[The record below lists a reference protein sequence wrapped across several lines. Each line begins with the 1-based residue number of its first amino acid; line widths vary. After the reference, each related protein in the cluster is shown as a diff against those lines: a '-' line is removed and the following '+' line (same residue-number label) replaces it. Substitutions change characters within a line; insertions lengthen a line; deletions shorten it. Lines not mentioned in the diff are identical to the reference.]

1 MSENNNNRRYKRYFV
16 DGMHGNL
23 LYSSDLEVLNI
34 SIDGAAIETTKRL
47 ELNREYTFKIRYK
60 DVNLTLKG
68 RVIWAILIS
77 KEKKDSKTSIP
88 VYRSGVVF
96 ADTLSEKANML
107 LNFIEEH
114 KIKTFESRLGTVRFK
129 ITNTD
134 NIKIDLPYRYKVKKI
149 SLAGMLAETE
159 YPLEIDSHHDIEL
172 FLNNIVIN
180 IVGRIANC
188 EKLERGKIVIY
199 NTGIEFMQMSDRDI
213 KLLENYLETLEDSNS
228 ATKIYNLLSL

>member
-1 MSENNNNRRYKRYFV
+1 MFENNDNRRYRRYFV

-47 ELNREYTFKIRYK
+47 ELNREYTFKIKYK

-77 KEKKDSKTSIP
+77 KEKKYSKTAIP
-88 VYRSGVVF
+88 VYRAGVAF
-96 ADTLSEKANML
+96 SDTLSEKANIL
-107 LNFIEEH
+107 LDFIEEN
-114 KIKTFESRLGTVRFK
+114 KIKTFENRMGSVRFK
-129 ITNTD
+129 ITKTD
-134 NIKIDLPYRYKVKKI
+134 NIKIDLPHRYKVKKI

-172 FLNNIVIN
+172 FLNDSVVN

-188 EKLERGKIVIY
+188 EKLQEEKTVMY
-199 NTGIEFMQMSDRDI
+199 DSGIEFMQMSDRDI
-213 KLLENYLETLEDSNS
+213 KLLENYLKTLED
-228 ATKIYNLLSL
+228 A

>member
-1 MSENNNNRRYKRYFV
+1 MSENNDNRRYRRYVV
-16 DGMHGNL
+16 DGIHGNL

-77 KEKKDSKTSIP
+77 KEKKDSKTAIP
-88 VYRSGVVF
+88 VYRAGVAF
-96 ADTLSEKANML
+96 SYTLSEKANML
-107 LNFIEEH
+107 HDFIEEN
-114 KIKTFESRLGTVRFK
+114 KIRTFENRIGSVRFK
-129 ITNTD
+129 ITKTE
-134 NIKIDLPYRYKVKKI
+134 NIKIDLPHRYKVKKI

-172 FLNNIVIN
+172 FLNDSVVN

-188 EKLERGKIVIY
+188 EKLDTEKTVMY
-199 NTGIEFMQMSDRDI
+199 DTGIEFMQMSDRDI
-213 KLLENYLETLEDSNS
+213 KLLENYLETLEN
-228 ATKIYNLLSL
+228 A

>member
-172 FLNNIVIN
+172 FLNNIVVN

-199 NTGIEFMQMSDRDI
+199 NNGIEFMQMSDRDI
-213 KLLENYLETLEDSNS
+213 KLLENYLETLED
-228 ATKIYNLLSL
+228 A

>member
-1 MSENNNNRRYKRYFV
+1 MSDNNDNRRYKRYFV

-23 LYSSDLEVLNI
+23 LYSSDIEVLNI

-60 DVNLTLKG
+60 DANLTLKG
-68 RVIWAILIS
+68 RVVWAILIS
-77 KEKKDSKTSIP
+77 KEKKDSKTAIP
-88 VYRSGVVF
+88 VYRAGVAF

-107 LNFIEEH
+107 LDFIEEH
-114 KIKTFESRLGTVRFK
+114 KIKTFKSRLGTVRFK
-129 ITNTD
+129 ISNTD

-159 YPLEIDSHHDIEL
+159 YPMEIDSDHDIEL
-172 FLNNIVIN
+172 FLNDNVIN

-188 EKLERGKIVIY
+188 EKLEGGKIVIY

-213 KLLENYLETLEDSNS
+213 KLLENYLETLED
-228 ATKIYNLLSL
+228 A

>member
-1 MSENNNNRRYKRYFV
+1 MSDNNDNRRYKRYFV

-60 DVNLTLKG
+60 DANLTLKG
-68 RVIWAILIS
+68 RVVWAILIS
-77 KEKKDSKTSIP
+77 KEKKDSKTAIP
-88 VYRSGVVF
+88 VYRAGVAF

-107 LNFIEEH
+107 LDFIEEH
-114 KIKTFESRLGTVRFK
+114 KIKTFKSRLGTVRFK
-129 ITNTD
+129 ISNTD

-159 YPLEIDSHHDIEL
+159 YPMEIDSDHDIEL
-172 FLNNIVIN
+172 FLNDNVIN

-188 EKLERGKIVIY
+188 EKLEGGKIVIY

-213 KLLENYLETLEDSNS
+213 KLLENYLETLED
-228 ATKIYNLLSL
+228 A

>member
-1 MSENNNNRRYKRYFV
+1 MSGNNDNRRYRRFFV

-23 LYSSDLEVLNI
+23 LYSSDLDVLNI

-68 RVIWAILIS
+68 RVVWAILIS
-77 KEKKDSKTSIP
+77 KEKKDSKTAIP
-88 VYRSGVVF
+88 VYRAGVAF
-96 ADTLSEKANML
+96 SDTLSEKANML
-107 LNFIEEH
+107 LDFIEEN
-114 KIKTFESRLGTVRFK
+114 KIRTFENRIGSVRFK
-129 ITNTD
+129 ITKSE
-134 NIKIDLPYRYKVKKI
+134 NIKIDLPHRYKVKKI
-149 SLAGMLAETE
+149 SLTGMLAETE

-172 FLNNIVIN
+172 FLNDSVVN

-188 EKLERGKIVIY
+188 EKSEAEKIVIY

-213 KLLENYLETLEDSNS
+213 KILENYIETLED
-228 ATKIYNLLSL
+228 A

>member
-1 MSENNNNRRYKRYFV
+1 MSENNDNRRYNRFFV

-23 LYSSDLEVLNI
+23 LYSSDIEVLNI

-60 DVNLTLKG
+60 DANLTLKG
-68 RVIWAILIS
+68 RVVWAILIS

-88 VYRSGVVF
+88 VYRAGVAF
-96 ADTLSEKANML
+96 ADTLSEKANL
-107 LNFIEEH
+107 LLDFIEEH

-129 ITNTD
+129 ISNTD

-159 YPLEIDSHHDIEL
+159 YPMEIDSDHDIEL
-172 FLNNIVIN
+172 FLNDNVIN

-188 EKLERGKIVIY
+188 EKLEVGKIVIY

-213 KLLENYLETLEDSNS
+213 KLLENYLETLED
-228 ATKIYNLLSL
+228 A

>member
-1 MSENNNNRRYKRYFV
+1 MSENNDNRRYRRYVV
-16 DGMHGNL
+16 DGIHGNL

-77 KEKKDSKTSIP
+77 KEKKDSKTAIP
-88 VYRSGVVF
+88 VYRAGVAF
-96 ADTLSEKANML
+96 TDTLSEKANML
-107 LNFIEEH
+107 HDFIEEN
-114 KIKTFESRLGTVRFK
+114 KIRTFENRIGSVRFK
-129 ITNTD
+129 ITKTE
-134 NIKIDLPYRYKVKKI
+134 NIKIDLPHRYKVKKI

-172 FLNNIVIN
+172 FLNDSVVN

-188 EKLERGKIVIY
+188 EKLDTEKTVMY
-199 NTGIEFMQMSDRDI
+199 DTGIEFMQMSDRDI
-213 KLLENYLETLEDSNS
+213 KLLENYLETLEN
-228 ATKIYNLLSL
+228 A